1 MNLGTFWEGASP
13 YVPFKAWYLVY
24 FSGSSS
30 IHPFLNI
37 LFRKYGMNERSI
49 GLLALLRP
57 LIGFPAGMVLS
68 GLADAFRKHKSLLI
82 ACLLVSTVTRSMIW
96 QYTEFYKILI
106 LVLISGASSAPC
118 TSITDS
124 ACTALCTMSSS
135 VGIEE
140 EPYARQRMFGA
151 IGWGTCSFLSGYVI
165 DAFGFLG
172 AFMLHGVLMLSCV
185 AVSTHMDF
193 GPLEE
198 KLRVSHRTREEHE
211 NYPLNLT
218 FRGRFIHLVSRNKAA
233 LVFFLMTTVM
243 GTAVGTIENFLFLSI
258 QDRHGSLILMGLSLT
273 VTCVSETLVFYF
285 SNTIIHW
292 LGLWGATHLC
302 FLAFFVR
309 LTAYIVIVSHES
321 INVWLVLPVEV
332 LHGLTFG
339 LTWATGT
346 QKSEILSPK
355 GLEATTQSIFQGLM
369 FGLGYGIGG
378 LIGGFV
384 YSLKGATWTFAIE
397 LIILSLGWIIS
408 SILEHSYGDTPIE
421 LKLKHKNSGINI
433 DLGRLQ
439 VNDDTDA
446 GK

>member
-1 MNLGTFWEGASP
+1 MTLGTFWQGRSP
-13 YVPFKAWYLVY
+13 YVPFKVWYLVY
-24 FSGSSS
+24 FSGSSC

-57 LIGFPAGMVLS
+57 LVGFPSGMLLS
-68 GLADAFRKHKSLLI
+68 GVADAFRKHKVVLI

-96 QYTEFYKILI
+96 RYTEFYKILI
-106 LVLISGASSAPC
+106 LVLISGAFSAPC
-118 TSITDS
+118 TTITDS
-124 ACTALCTMSSS
+124 ACTSLCTMSSS
-135 VGIEE
+135 IGIEE

-172 AFMLHGVLMLSCV
+172 AFMLHGVFMLSCV
-185 AVSTHMDF
+185 AISTQIGF

-198 KLRVSHRTREEHE
+198 KLRMPHRNREVNES
-211 NYPLNLT
+211 YSSTLT
-218 FRGRFIHLVSRNKAA
+218 FRERFMHLVSRNKAA

-258 QDRHGSLILMGLSLT
+258 QDKHGSLILMGLSLT

-285 SNTIIHW
+285 SNSIIHW

-309 LTAYIVIVSHES
+309 LTAYILIVSNES
-321 INVWLVLPVEV
+321 INVWVVLPVEV

-339 LTWATGT
+339 LTWAVGT

-378 LIGGFV
+378 LVGGFV

-397 LIILSLGWIIS
+397 LVILSLGWIIS
-408 SILEHSYGDTPIE
+408 SVLERSYGVTPTA
-421 LKLKHKNSGINI
+421 LKLKHKNSDVNI
-433 DLGRLQ
+433 DMGRLQ
-439 VNDDTDA
+439 MNDDTDA
-446 GK
+446 VN